1 MAFRAGTTS
10 ALYISTAA
18 GALTNVSPYTDS
30 AGVDLTSAQLD
41 VSVFGTAAQAYLN
54 GQRSGQISIG
64 GPLDAPMHTLI
75 SGLYSAGSSASW
87 IYGPG
92 GSVASEVR
100 LAGSLNVASYG
111 VTTSASGRV
120 EYSATLQITG
130 AVTAGTF

>member
-10 ALYISTAA
+10 KLYVSTAA
-18 GALTNVSPYTDS
+18 GVVTDVSAYADS
-30 AGVDLTSAQLD
+30 TSADLSANQLD
-41 VSVFGTAAQAYLN
+41 VSVFGAQAQAYLN
-54 GQRSGQISIG
+54 GQTNGNISIG
-64 GPLDAPMHTLI
+64 GPLDVTMHTLVA
-75 SGLYSAGSSASW
+75 GLYSAGSTASF

-92 GSVASEVR
+92 GSVASQAR

-111 VTTSASGRV
+111 ISTSASGRV

>member
-18 GALTNVSPYTDS
+18 GSVSNVSPWADS
-30 AGVDLTSAQLD
+30 VNADLSAAQLD
-41 VSVFGTAAQAYLN
+41 VSAFGTAAQAYIS
-54 GQRSGQISIG
+54 GQRTGQLSIG
-64 GPLDAPMHTLI
+64 GPLDAPMHTII
-75 SGLYSAGSSASW
+75 SGLYSAGSAASW

-100 LAGSLNVASYG
+100 LAGSLNVASYA
-111 VTTSASGRV
+111 VNTSASGRV

-130 AVTAGTF
+130 AVTTSTF